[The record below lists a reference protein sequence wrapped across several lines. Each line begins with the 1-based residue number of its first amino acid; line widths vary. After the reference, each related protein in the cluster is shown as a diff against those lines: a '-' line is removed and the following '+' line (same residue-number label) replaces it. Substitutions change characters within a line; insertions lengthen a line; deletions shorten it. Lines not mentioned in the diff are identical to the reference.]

1 MVGNN
6 IHFSKSVYFI
16 KFVKKQRKMSD
27 STTIHGFQ
35 YPKMTIVADEMS
47 EDEFFYFC
55 QQNSNL
61 RIEREADKKIVIME
75 PIGNESGHYESEVNY
90 QLKDW
95 TRKSED
101 VKGITF
107 SSATGFTMPT
117 GAVKSPDASWLPLDK
132 WLQLPATDRKK
143 FTHVCPEFVAEVRSE
158 SDNLEDLKAKMLE
171 WIENGVCLGWLIDPK
186 TQTSYIYRANG
197 SMDIVVGFDKKLS
210 GEDVLKGFE
219 LDLSLLILPE

>member
-1 MVGNN
+1 
-6 IHFSKSVYFI
+6 
-16 KFVKKQRKMSD
+16 MSYA
-27 STTIHGFQ
+27 TTIRGLN
-35 YPKMTIVADEMS
+35 YPKLTIVADEMS

-55 QQNSNL
+55 QENANL
-61 RIEREADKKIVIME
+61 RIEREADKKITIME

-117 GAVKSPDASWLPLDK
+117 GAVKSPDASWLPLEK
-132 WLQLPATDRKK
+132 WLELPASDRKK
-143 FTHVCPEFVAEVRSE
+143 FTHVCPYFVVEVRSE
-158 SDNLEDLKAKMLE
+158 TDNLADLQAKMLE
-171 WIENGVCLGWLIDPK
+171 WIENGVLLGWLIDPK
-186 TQTSYIYRANG
+186 KQKSYIYRVNAP
-197 SMDIVVGFDKKLS
+197 MEVVDGFDKKLS

-219 LDLSLLILPE
+219 LDLSLLVLPE

>member
-1 MVGNN
+1 MECGSEDELDVLMVGNN

-61 RIEREADKKIVIME
+61 RIEREADKKITIME

-90 QLKDW
+90 QL
-95 TRKSED
+95 
-101 VKGITF
+101 
-107 SSATGFTMPT
+107 
-117 GAVKSPDASWLPLDK
+117 
-132 WLQLPATDRKK
+132 TD
-143 FTHVCPEFVAEVRSE
+143 
-158 SDNLEDLKAKMLE
+158 
-171 WIENGVCLGWLIDPK
+171 
-186 TQTSYIYRANG
+186 
-197 SMDIVVGFDKKLS
+197 
-210 GEDVLKGFE
+210 
-219 LDLSLLILPE
+219 

>member
-1 MVGNN
+1 
-6 IHFSKSVYFI
+6 
-16 KFVKKQRKMSD
+16 MSYA
-27 STTIHGFQ
+27 TTIRGLN
-35 YPKMTIVADEMS
+35 YPKLTIVADQMS
-47 EDEFFYFC
+47 EDEFFNFC

-95 TRKSED
+95 TRKNED
-101 VKGITF
+101 VKGIAF

-132 WLQLPATDRKK
+132 WLKLPASDRKK
-143 FTHVCPEFVAEVRSE
+143 FTHVCPDFVAEVRSE
-158 SDNLEDLKAKMLE
+158 TDNLSDLQAKMVE
-171 WIENGVCLGWLIDPK
+171 WIENGALLGWLIDPK
-186 TQTSYIYRANG
+186 KQTSYIYRADG
-197 SMDIVVGFDKKLS
+197 SMEIVEGFDKKLS

-219 LDLSLLILPE
+219 LDLSLLVLPE

>member
-1 MVGNN
+1 
-6 IHFSKSVYFI
+6 
-16 KFVKKQRKMSD
+16 MSYA
-27 STTIHGFQ
+27 TTIHGLN
-35 YPKMTIVADEMS
+35 YPKLTIVADHMS

-61 RIEREADKKIVIME
+61 RIERDADKKIVIME

-95 TRKSED
+95 SRKSED
-101 VKGITF
+101 VKGIAF

-132 WLQLPATDRKK
+132 WLKLPANDRKK
-143 FTHVCPEFVAEVRSE
+143 FTHVCPDFVAEVRSE
-158 SDNLEDLKAKMLE
+158 TDSLTDLQAKMVE
-171 WIENGVCLGWLIDPK
+171 WIENGALLGWLIDPK
-186 TQTSYIYRANG
+186 KQTSYIYRADG
-197 SMDIVVGFDKKLS
+197 SMEIVEGFDKKLS

-219 LDLSLLILPE
+219 LDLSLLVLPE